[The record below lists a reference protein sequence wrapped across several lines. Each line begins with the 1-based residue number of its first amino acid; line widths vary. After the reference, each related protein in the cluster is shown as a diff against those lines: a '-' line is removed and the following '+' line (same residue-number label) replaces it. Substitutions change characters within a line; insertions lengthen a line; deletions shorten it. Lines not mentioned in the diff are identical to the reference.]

1 VKGKCDVTS
10 QVNCALGVVATVF
23 LSTTVLAAEND
34 ESRQSLQQIVSR
46 ALQTHPT
53 LSAAQAEYMASERR
67 VEQAEALFLP
77 TVSSAAEFGE
87 GWRNDLDRQYL
98 TLTASQILYDFG
110 QARAQVKIEQADREV
125 LYTDYQIARND
136 IAVDVAEAY
145 VEIIR
150 HYRLIDTIDEKL
162 SRLNDIQDIAETR
175 LSFGGSDNADLV
187 LTRSRYQS
195 ALSEK
200 VELQSMLR
208 QWQQILSTLSQ
219 TPVVT
224 LDSNLDAIDQFS
236 CTSNRQLIGESLY
249 VKNSQNNVN
258 VARSTYDYS
267 SRKKYPQIS
276 LQVGARQLL
285 RSSQFEPRD
294 QDYRVEIKFEMD
306 LYNGGRNRAQA
317 ASSLHL
323 VESAT
328 MTAEATRLD
337 ISRQAQ
343 SALNDINFIDEK
355 ISILQAQQLAAGDA
369 RDLFLEQYR
378 TMGNRSLTDILNN
391 EEEIAHVSMQIVNA
405 DMDRKLA
412 LLECASLTGNIA
424 DVFNTAN

>member
-1 VKGKCDVTS
+1 MPS
-10 QVNCALGVVATVF
+10 
-23 LSTTVLAAEND
+23 
-34 ESRQSLQQIVSR
+34 
-46 ALQTHPT
+46 
-53 LSAAQAEYMASERR
+53 
-67 VEQAEALFLP
+67 
-77 TVSSAAEFGE
+77 VSSAAEFGE

-98 TLTASQILYDFG
+98 TLTASQLLYDFG

-136 IAVDVAEAY
+136 IAVDVTEAY

-150 HYRLIDTIDEKL
+150 HYRLIDTVDEKL
-162 SRLNDIQDIAETR
+162 SRLDDIQDIAETR

-200 VELQSMLR
+200 VELQSMLQR
-208 QWQQILSTLSQ
+208 WQQILSALIQ
-219 TPVVT
+219 APVRA
-224 LDSNLDAIDQFS
+224 LDFNLDTIDQFS
-236 CTSNRQLIGESLY
+236 CTNNRQLIDESLY
-249 VKNSQNNVN
+249 IKSSQNSVN
-258 VARSTYDYS
+258 AARSTYDYS
-267 SRKKYPQIS
+267 SRKKYPEIS

-294 QDYRVEIKFEMD
+294 QDHRVEIKFEMD

-328 MTAEATRLD
+328 MAAEATRLD

-405 DMDRKLA
+405 YMDRKLA